1 MSARE
6 PLSAARIVDA
16 AVRVADERGLGGVS
30 MRTVGAELGVEAM
43 SLYHHVANKQALL
56 ESLIEWVFEAIGLP
70 PQLDSW
76 RESVSAHTRSMRR
89 VLVAHPWALTLVNTQ
104 TAPGGG
110 ELRQYD
116 ALLGVLRAGGFPT
129 RLAAHALSL
138 LDSYVYGFALTE
150 RNLPVE
156 PGADVTDLAREIAP
170 PADMFPHLAELVA
183 YMTTSDRYVY
193 ADEFEYGL
201 EVALD
206 GIETR
211 LRAAAGTEGGVSS
224 R

>member
-1 MSARE
+1 MPPRE
-6 PLSAARIVDA
+6 PLNPARIIEA
-16 AVRVADERGLGGVS
+16 AVRVADGNGLEKVS
-30 MRTVGAELGVEAM
+30 MRAVGAELGVEAM

-56 ESLIEWVFEAIGLP
+56 EALVEWVFATIGLP

-76 RESVSAHTRSMRR
+76 RESVSEHARSMRR
-89 VLVAHPWALTLVNTQ
+89 VLVAHPWALTLVNAQ
-104 TAPGGG
+104 ANPGGG

-116 ALLGVLRAGGFPT
+116 ALLGVLRAAGFPT

-156 PGADVTDLAREIAP
+156 PGADVTELARDIAP
-170 PADMFPHLAELVA
+170 PADQFPHLAELVD
-183 YMTTSDRYVY
+183 YMTTADGYVY

-206 GIETR
+206 GIEAR
-211 LRAAAGTEGGVSS
+211 LRASGSTKGGVS
-224 R
+224 